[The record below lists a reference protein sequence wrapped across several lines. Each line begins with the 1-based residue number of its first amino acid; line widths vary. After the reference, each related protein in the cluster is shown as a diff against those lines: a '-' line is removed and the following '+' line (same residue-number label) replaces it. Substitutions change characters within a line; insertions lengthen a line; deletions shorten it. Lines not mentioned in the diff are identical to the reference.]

1 MSPVGVT
8 KKEGLK
14 RLSFLHLGRLPSA
27 WRPFFCLDSGSLHG
41 LLHYCKISAKPTS
54 GTDHS
59 IKTTRAGRSIPSCP
73 CFIWP
78 GDFRRLFRS
87 GSGLVPA
94 GPGRQPAR
102 RMPQLRVRRPTVRR
116 CYSRKWFCSLQ
127 VSANSRSARRW
138 WRIISATPSS
148 SCSRTRRS
156 SSRCSKKTSSCGTV
170 QTR

>member
-59 IKTTRAGRSIPSCP
+59 IKTTRAGRSISSCP
-73 CFIWP
+73 YSIRP
-78 GDFRRLFRS
+78 GGFGRLFRIDPGCS
-87 GSGLVPA
+87 RLVPA
-94 GPGRQPAR
+94 GPGRQPAGACR
-102 RMPQLRVRRPTVRR
+102 NSARSVRRPRR
-116 CYSRKWFCSLQ
+116 YSRKWFCSLQ

-156 SSRCSKKTSSCGTV
+156 SSRCS
-170 QTR
+170 

>member
-78 GDFRRLFRS
+78 GGFGR
-87 GSGLVPA
+87 LVPDVSPQ
-94 GPGRQPAR
+94 GVCRNSAR
-102 RMPQLRVRRPTVRR
+102 SVRRPRR
-116 CYSRKWFCSLQ
+116 YSRKWFCSLQ

-138 WRIISATPSS
+138 WRIISVTPSS

-156 SSRCSKKTSSCGTV
+156 SSRCSWKTSSCGTV